1 MSGARHASAGD
12 RARLTQLAQ
21 SSSAAVFATPTHQ
34 QASRACDANGA
45 PLLSVGLRAQPRAI
59 TQLLQEAM
67 PSSAIA
73 HGTQLLP
80 TEIVRL
86 RDALGPRGVELI
98 VSDGSGAMNDMPM
111 QCMWYTTQ
119 KHDVLARYIAAHGT
133 IGHLHA
139 DMTFQ
144 VVAGS
149 MNLVTLLMYD
159 ADRGRYAPLL
169 QALVECHSTG
179 GSLDTI
185 GWCRFW
191 LQCFIRFP
199 ELIDHGFLLVDRLV
213 LDFEMAERYGF
224 FIAFAAITRSRS
236 PNPAASRY
244 EADIELQNNITRG
257 AFPCRRPFSSLVGEE
272 RDFYRELIAEGHER
286 VAHAVVGCD
295 FHLIDNFNR
304 AAQSYDLENATQRVL
319 HEQLRGQLA
328 LLRCRD
334 VSANTPLSP
343 QAAQQIIRHIIDN
356 SHLHPQPVSNWI
368 TTNVVPNDTAAMWV
382 GPFGQRDDDGILRMI
397 YAGGRATADY
407 ERCYGPMD
415 LEGVAVILAFKNAPH
430 MLDNG
435 LPVRVLTDSRPLVD
449 FFTNATPISD
459 PAYAPVRARLV
470 AALQGFNISWHHV
483 EGEQNAF
490 MDAASRAAWT
500 PTSGLEQ
507 SGPDTQAHTLLPPS
521 AQAPARVAMIRPF
534 SPSGQTP
541 DVSEEDDTFDGDDD
555 AEDDDDYVSVAS
567 DEPEG
572 DELDL
577 RAAEH
582 QGGDAHDPIMIS
594 SDSEPSTP
602 RTTGDDASVDNGV
615 LQSLESSSVE
625 VNAASIT
632 DDASVDSAVSE
643 PSAEAA
649 APVFSSL
656 PLLHDESLPPGTDIE
671 IESNFALDRRAMA
684 EAQRSDRS
692 LNALFAHA
700 HGITQKSNK
709 VKKRNPS
716 IDIDGRLFVL
726 HGQQRA
732 AVLVVPAELVPREIN
747 AAHERIGHRGADA
760 TLKELQ
766 LTQWWPGME
775 EQVRTW
781 CDRCP
786 ICQTR
791 LKAQRATPDL
801 AQHPRAARFDAVH
814 MDLMPMPSS
823 STGNK
828 YALVVVDRTSG
839 AAIAT
844 PMRSKSTNDIL
855 DAYQR
860 EWVDVY
866 GSPKTLHPD
875 DALEL
880 NSKAVRAMCTRHGT
894 SLVASAPYNK
904 QANGLAE
911 RFIQT
916 IKRALSARLHGRD
929 VGSWDKE
936 LSSVVASYMT
946 TAQAVRGGVSPF
958 ELTYGQAPVSQEARV
973 LRVVP
978 LRPAAKQRVDELVP
992 CRHP

>member
-1 MSGARHASAGD
+1 VTTDAS
-12 RARLTQLAQ
+12 
-21 SSSAAVFATPTHQ
+21 
-34 QASRACDANGA
+34 
-45 PLLSVGLRAQPRAI
+45 I
-59 TQLLQEAM
+59 
-67 PSSAIA
+67 
-73 HGTQLLP
+73 
-80 TEIVRL
+80 
-86 RDALGPRGVELI
+86 
-98 VSDGSGAMNDMPM
+98 DG
-111 QCMWYTTQ
+111 
-119 KHDVLARYIAAHGT
+119 
-133 IGHLHA
+133 
-139 DMTFQ
+139 
-144 VVAGS
+144 
-149 MNLVTLLMYD
+149 
-159 ADRGRYAPLL
+159 
-169 QALVECHSTG
+169 
-179 GSLDTI
+179 
-185 GWCRFW
+185 
-191 LQCFIRFP
+191 
-199 ELIDHGFLLVDRLV
+199 
-213 LDFEMAERYGF
+213 
-224 FIAFAAITRSRS
+224 IAFA
-236 PNPAASRY
+236 
-244 EADIELQNNITRG
+244 L
-257 AFPCRRPFSSLVGEE
+257 
-272 RDFYRELIAEGHER
+272 
-286 VAHAVVGCD
+286 
-295 FHLIDNFNR
+295 
-304 AAQSYDLENATQRVL
+304 
-319 HEQLRGQLA
+319 
-328 LLRCRD
+328 
-334 VSANTPLSP
+334 
-343 QAAQQIIRHIIDN
+343 
-356 SHLHPQPVSNWI
+356 
-368 TTNVVPNDTAAMWV
+368 
-382 GPFGQRDDDGILRMI
+382 GQRDDDGILRMI

-407 ERCYGPMD
+407 ERRYGPMD

-656 PLLHDESLPPGTDIE
+656 PLLHDESLPPGTDID

-766 LTQWWPGME
+766 LTRWWPGME

-791 LKAQRATPDL
+791 LRAQRATPDL

-916 IKRALSARLHGRD
+916 IKRALLARLHGRD

-978 LRPAAKQRVDELVP
+978 LRPEFAVEEGKEAARAAKQRVDEIVP
-992 CRHP
+992 KALEARDKAAASPLAAAQAAPVFALGDVVWVENTDRASEATAFENRQKRFGPYIVHSINPSRTRAQLRVLATGRVVTDRRSGNAGKPVLFATRRLTKTSGDVTQRRVRGSAATTATRCRVRSVSRKRHWTRRRASSARSLPHVQLTSS

>member
-1 MSGARHASAGD
+1 
-12 RARLTQLAQ
+12 
-21 SSSAAVFATPTHQ
+21 
-34 QASRACDANGA
+34 
-45 PLLSVGLRAQPRAI
+45 
-59 TQLLQEAM
+59 
-67 PSSAIA
+67 
-73 HGTQLLP
+73 
-80 TEIVRL
+80 
-86 RDALGPRGVELI
+86 
-98 VSDGSGAMNDMPM
+98 
-111 QCMWYTTQ
+111 
-119 KHDVLARYIAAHGT
+119 
-133 IGHLHA
+133 
-139 DMTFQ
+139 
-144 VVAGS
+144 
-149 MNLVTLLMYD
+149 
-159 ADRGRYAPLL
+159 
-169 QALVECHSTG
+169 
-179 GSLDTI
+179 
-185 GWCRFW
+185 
-191 LQCFIRFP
+191 
-199 ELIDHGFLLVDRLV
+199 
-213 LDFEMAERYGF
+213 
-224 FIAFAAITRSRS
+224 
-236 PNPAASRY
+236 
-244 EADIELQNNITRG
+244 
-257 AFPCRRPFSSLVGEE
+257 
-272 RDFYRELIAEGHER
+272 
-286 VAHAVVGCD
+286 
-295 FHLIDNFNR
+295 
-304 AAQSYDLENATQRVL
+304 
-319 HEQLRGQLA
+319 
-328 LLRCRD
+328 
-334 VSANTPLSP
+334 
-343 QAAQQIIRHIIDN
+343 
-356 SHLHPQPVSNWI
+356 
-368 TTNVVPNDTAAMWV
+368 
-382 GPFGQRDDDGILRMI
+382 
-397 YAGGRATADY
+397 
-407 ERCYGPMD
+407 
-415 LEGVAVILAFKNAPH
+415 
-430 MLDNG
+430 
-435 LPVRVLTDSRPLVD
+435 
-449 FFTNATPISD
+449 
-459 PAYAPVRARLV
+459 
-470 AALQGFNISWHHV
+470 
-483 EGEQNAF
+483 
-490 MDAASRAAWT
+490 
-500 PTSGLEQ
+500 
-507 SGPDTQAHTLLPPS
+507 
-521 AQAPARVAMIRPF
+521 
-534 SPSGQTP
+534 
-541 DVSEEDDTFDGDDD
+541 
-555 AEDDDDYVSVAS
+555 
-567 DEPEG
+567 
-572 DELDL
+572 
-577 RAAEH
+577 
-582 QGGDAHDPIMIS
+582 MIS

-766 LTQWWPGME
+766 LTRWWPGME